1 MKIKDLPKVIKDRA
15 MPYIKKNYP
24 EKKHRPK
31 ELTQAFDWSETEE
44 GSEYWC
50 EVDSGNFI
58 KAEKFLKI
66 REMNTDAVW
75 THWSLGT
82 EDAPFFLDEVL
93 ETKVNEP
100 EVVKPD
106 KNLPWHLTTEDA
118 PIFNSGDTKTDAINL
133 GIQSVRIINDSFK
146 KAIEIKRDRIVEG
159 VIEKFRSRSEVGI
172 KKYGTT
178 LDRND
183 LSLEQWLDH
192 AIEEAMDF
200 CLYLT
205 KIKEEFN
212 KKNN

>member
-1 MKIKDLPKVIKDRA
+1 MKVKDLPKAIKRRA
-15 MPYIKKNYP
+15 MPYIKENFP
-24 EKKHRPK
+24 NKKHRPK
-31 ELTQAFDWSETEE
+31 GIMEAFDWTLTEE
-44 GSEYWC
+44 GFDYWKLVNDG
-50 EVDSGNFI
+50 EFL
-58 KAEKFLKI
+58 KAEKFLKV

-75 THWSLGT
+75 THWSLST
-82 EDAPFFLDEVL
+82 EYAPFFLDVAL
-93 ETKVNEP
+93 DVNVNEP
-100 EVVKPD
+100 EVVSYKDEMLVEEDYLKKIEFDWKPFTH
-106 KNLPWHLTTEDA
+106 KETESLGT
-118 PIFNSGDTKTDAINL
+118 NSVK
-133 GIQSVRIINDSFK
+133 IINDSFK

-205 KIKEEFN
+205 KIKEDLKN
-212 KKNN
+212 K

>member
-1 MKIKDLPKVIKDRA
+1 MKIKDLPNVIKDRA

-24 EKKHRPK
+24 NKKHRPK
-31 ELTQAFDWSETEE
+31 KLTQAFDWSETEE

-66 REMNTDAVW
+66 REMNTDAAW
-75 THWSLGT
+75 THWYLGT

-100 EVVKPD
+100 EVVSYEDEYVKIDPIVNSVID
-106 KNLPWHLTTEDA
+106 KFLH
-118 PIFNSGDTKTDAINL
+118 
-133 GIQSVRIINDSFK
+133 
-146 KAIEIKRDRIVEG
+146 
-159 VIEKFRSRSEVGI
+159 RSRVGI
-172 KKYGTT
+172 EKYGTT

-205 KIKEEFN
+205 KIKEEGA
-212 KKNN
+212 KTIKN

>member
-1 MKIKDLPKVIKDRA
+1 

-24 EKKHRPK
+24 NKKHRPK
-31 ELTQAFDWSETEE
+31 KLTEAFDWSETEE
-44 GSEYWC
+44 GAEYWC

-58 KAEKFLKI
+58 KAEGFLKI

-100 EVVKPD
+100 EIVDP
-106 KNLPWHLTTEDA
+106 
-118 PIFNSGDTKTDAINL
+118 
-133 GIQSVRIINDSFK
+133 
-146 KAIEIKRDRIVEG
+146 IVE
-159 VIEKFRSRSEVGI
+159 VVRERFKQRSCAGI

-205 KIKEEFN
+205 KIKEELKN
-212 KKNN
+212 K

>member
-1 MKIKDLPKVIKDRA
+1 MCKSCEEFFNNISNYNLYNKMKIKDLPKVIKDRA

-24 EKKHRPK
+24 DKKHRPK
-31 ELTQAFDWSETEE
+31 KLSQAFDWGETEE

-58 KAEKFLKI
+58 KAEGFLKI

-100 EVVKPD
+100 EVVSYKDEYVKIDPIVNSVID
-106 KNLPWHLTTEDA
+106 KFLH
-118 PIFNSGDTKTDAINL
+118 
-133 GIQSVRIINDSFK
+133 
-146 KAIEIKRDRIVEG
+146 
-159 VIEKFRSRSEVGI
+159 RSRVGI
-172 KKYGTT
+172 EKYGTT
-178 LDRND
+178 LGRND
-183 LSLEQWLDH
+183 LSLEEWINH
-192 AIEEAMDF
+192 AQEEAMDL

-205 KIKEEFN
+205 KIKEELKN
-212 KKNN
+212 K